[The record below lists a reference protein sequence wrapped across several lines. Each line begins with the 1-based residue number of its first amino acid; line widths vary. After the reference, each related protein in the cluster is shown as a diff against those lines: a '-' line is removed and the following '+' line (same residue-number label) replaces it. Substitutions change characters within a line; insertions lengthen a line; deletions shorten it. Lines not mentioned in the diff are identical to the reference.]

1 MSITV
6 GAAVHED
13 LGVQFGALGPFQARV
28 DGQWQ
33 SPPTRQIA
41 RVATMLAGWPGEVVE
56 VTRLIDGVWGAKA
69 PATVRN
75 TLQVHVSHLRR
86 MVGRSVVR
94 SQGDGY
100 LLDLAPEAI
109 DVEQFVEAVHDAARL
124 RRREHFARAG
134 ELLAHAVDLWR
145 GTPFPD
151 VVDPDLEARRERLT
165 ELRDQAREDLLE
177 CRLELCRD
185 GFALADIVADAKE
198 LVARQPLREKGHV
211 VLVRALAASDRPA
224 EASAAFE
231 AASAHLRDRLGL
243 DPGRTLVDT
252 HARCLTR
259 DPSLLPRAMRS
270 IRLVPSDSRPAVA
283 GTQAGRVREAVV
295 DLGARVVTVIE
306 PDAQVAAQTA
316 ATVARVLAE
325 DMPAGVVVIDGPQA
339 DLRSVTAAVAEVR
352 SSAAGSGSPEPASG
366 EEPQTSLEGLAI
378 VVAGW
383 APQLPELAHALDEV
397 PGAVLVVV
405 GDQALDLVA
414 EAVVWDEP
422 RQRSDGPDD
431 IGLRGA

>member
-145 GTPFPD
+145 G
-151 VVDPDLEARRERLT
+151 RRSPT
-165 ELRDQAREDLLE
+165 
-177 CRLELCRD
+177 
-185 GFALADIVADAKE
+185 
-198 LVARQPLREKGHV
+198 
-211 VLVRALAASDRPA
+211 S
-224 EASAAFE
+224 ST
-231 AASAHLRDRLGL
+231 
-243 DPGRTLVDT
+243 RTWK
-252 HARCLTR
+252 R
-259 DPSLLPRAMRS
+259 
-270 IRLVPSDSRPAVA
+270 
-283 GTQAGRVREAVV
+283 G
-295 DLGARVVTVIE
+295 
-306 PDAQVAAQTA
+306 
-316 ATVARVLAE
+316 
-325 DMPAGVVVIDGPQA
+325 
-339 DLRSVTAAVAEVR
+339 
-352 SSAAGSGSPEPASG
+352 ASG
-366 EEPQTSLEGLAI
+366 
-378 VVAGW
+378 
-383 APQLPELAHALDEV
+383 
-397 PGAVLVVV
+397 
-405 GDQALDLVA
+405 
-414 EAVVWDEP
+414 
-422 RQRSDGPDD
+422 
-431 IGLRGA
+431 

>member
-6 GAAVHED
+6 GAAVRED

-134 ELLAHAVDLWR
+134 ELLAHAVELWR

-185 GFALADIVADAKE
+185 GFSLADVVADAKE

-270 IRLVPSDSRPAVA
+270 IRLIPSDSRAVA
-283 GTQAGRVREAVV
+283 TAGTRTGQVREAVV

-306 PDAQVAAQTA
+306 PDEQVAVQTA
-316 ATVARVLAE
+316 ASVARVLAE
-325 DMPAGVVVIDGPQA
+325 DMPAGVVVIDAVQA
-339 DLRSVTAAVAEVR
+339 DLPSVSAAVAAAR
-352 SSAAGSGSPEPASG
+352 SSTSAPASPVPG
-366 EEPQTSLEGLAI
+366 SDDEAVCLDGLAI

-383 APQLPELAHALDEV
+383 APQLVELALELDEV
-397 PGAVLVVV
+397 RGTVLVVV
-405 GDQALDLVA
+405 GRQALGLGA
-414 EAVVWDEP
+414 EAVLWDA
-422 RQRSDGPDD
+422 QRRRPDEPDD
-431 IGLRGA
+431 IGLRGV